1 MIFGRKNRADLSD
14 EAADAADLDVT
25 EFDDDSEASEDSS
38 DGEAGDEADTA
49 DPGDEDEDSEPVD
62 YRAEGPFDA
71 TEVDLTGDNVIR
83 LPLGPL
89 TITPFDGMGVQ
100 FQGDPETQTIYSA
113 LVMHE
118 NSGLQLELFAAP
130 TSGGLATELSEDALE
145 EAQQAGGNA
154 EVQDGPFGPE
164 IKRVLPFEGPEG
176 EQLFMVSRVW
186 LVDGPRWLLRGTLVG
201 QAALVDGEESPADL
215 FAEFFRNV
223 VVHRDDSPRV
233 PGELLTLALP
243 EQAEPSAPQG

>member
-1 MIFGRKNRADLSD
+1 MIFGRKNRADATD
-14 EAADAADLDVT
+14 EVDEMDAIDVDDADAV
-25 EFDDDSEASEDSS
+25 DSEDGS
-38 DGEAGDEADTA
+38 DDEADTPGDAGDDDEDA
-49 DPGDEDEDSEPVD
+49 DPVD
-62 YRAEGPFDA
+62 HRAEGPFDA
-71 TEVDLTGDNVIR
+71 SEVDLTDDEVMR

-89 TITPFDGMGVQ
+89 TITPFDGMGIQ

-113 LVMHE
+113 LVMYE

-154 EVQDGPFGPE
+154 EIQDGPFGPE

-176 EQLFMVSRVW
+176 EQLFMVARVW
-186 LVDGPRWLLRGTLVG
+186 LVDGPRWLLRGTLMG
-201 QAALVDGEESPADL
+201 QAALADGEESPADL

-223 VVHRDDSPRV
+223 IVHRDDSPRV
-233 PGELLTLALP
+233 PGELLTLVLP
-243 EQAEPSAPQG
+243 EQAEPSAPKG

>member
-1 MIFGRKNRADLSD
+1 MIFGRKNRADSSD
-14 EAADAADLDVT
+14 EAADAADLDAT
-25 EFDDDSEASEDSS
+25 DLDATDLDADLEAAFASS
-38 DGEAGDEADTA
+38 DGDADDEADPA
-49 DPGDEDEDSEPVD
+49 GEDAEPVD

-71 TEVDLTGDNVIR
+71 TEVDLTGDEVTR

-89 TITPFDGMGVQ
+89 TITPFEGMGIQ

-130 TSGGLATELSEDALE
+130 TSGGLAGELSEDALE

-154 EVQDGPFGPE
+154 EVQIGPFGPE
-164 IKRVLPFEGPEG
+164 VKRVLPFEGPEG

-201 QAALVDGEESPADL
+201 QAALVDGEDSPADL

-243 EQAEPSAPQG
+243 DVEPSAPQG